1 MTCPLVLVRWHDAWF
16 DYDPPDGGFSAS
28 CPAST
33 VGWLIR
39 ETDEVV
45 SVAQEQLDQHTFR
58 AVTHIPVSLVE
69 DTTYLNA
76 SFPP

>member
-1 MTCPLVLVRWHDAWF
+1 MTA
-16 DYDPPDGGFSAS
+16 
-28 CPAST
+28 
-33 VGWLIR
+33 GWLIR

-69 DTTYLNA
+69 DTAYLNA
-76 SFPP
+76 NFPP

>member
-1 MTCPLVLVRWHDAWF
+1 MTA
-16 DYDPPDGGFSAS
+16 
-28 CPAST
+28 
-33 VGWLIR
+33 GWLIR